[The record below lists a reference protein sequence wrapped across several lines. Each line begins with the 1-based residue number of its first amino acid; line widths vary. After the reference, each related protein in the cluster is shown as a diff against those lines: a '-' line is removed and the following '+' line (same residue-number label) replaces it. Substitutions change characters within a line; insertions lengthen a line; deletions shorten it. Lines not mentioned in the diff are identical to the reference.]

1 VAAAGNSSTLAP
13 MYPAGLATPL
23 ADVPEDRVPLASV
36 GARNPDGTTV
46 AFFSNDGPWVTTF
59 RAGSNLVSTFPT
71 DVTASAQASARVD
84 YAGRA
89 RTTIDPDDYRG
100 GFATWSGTS
109 FAAPVLA
116 GEIAAAIAARD
127 DVAAIDRA
135 TAVARGRACMSAV
148 IEEWKETP

>member
-1 VAAAGNSSTLAP
+1 
-13 MYPAGLATPL
+13 
-23 ADVPEDRVPLASV
+23 
-36 GARNPDGTTV
+36 
-46 AFFSNDGPWVTTF
+46 
-59 RAGSNLVSTFPT
+59 VSTFPT

-116 GEIAAAIAARD
+116 GEIAAAIAAR
-127 DVAAIDRA
+127 RRRGRSTGP
-135 TAVARGRACMSAV
+135 TAVARGRARMSAV
-148 IEEWKETP
+148 TEEWKETP